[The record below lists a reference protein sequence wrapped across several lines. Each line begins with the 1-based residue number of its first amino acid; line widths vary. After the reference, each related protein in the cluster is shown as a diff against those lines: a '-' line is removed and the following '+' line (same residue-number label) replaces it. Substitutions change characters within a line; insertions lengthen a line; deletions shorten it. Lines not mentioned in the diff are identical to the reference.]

1 MLYFLNIYTLDS
13 WETRGHTSK
22 TWQILTGC
30 FVFFLLNQLVVY
42 LIQSFP
48 LICSVLDK
56 KWQECCGRPISQ
68 HKPTSFRTLWSCR
81 DISRHVISRVNAKPK
96 LFSPPPHGD
105 GIFRVLFE
113 RAPFSFRRLL
123 SELKFPPKQADV
135 GNTYCVA
142 AAASQIQY
150 RHWEQESLERFL
162 TRMLPWKP
170 PIKSEMTPVCRFDA
184 VTTACVAAF

>member
-96 LFSPPPHGD
+96 LPFWTCSFS
-105 GIFRVLFE
+105 IQAFNE
-113 RAPFSFRRLL
+113 RIKIPTKTGRCRKHLLCCRGSESDSIQTLRAGVSWTISDTNVAVKTSNKVRNDTRL
-123 SELKFPPKQADV
+123 
-135 GNTYCVA
+135 
-142 AAASQIQY
+142 
-150 RHWEQESLERFL
+150 
-162 TRMLPWKP
+162 
-170 PIKSEMTPVCRFDA
+170 
-184 VTTACVAAF
+184 